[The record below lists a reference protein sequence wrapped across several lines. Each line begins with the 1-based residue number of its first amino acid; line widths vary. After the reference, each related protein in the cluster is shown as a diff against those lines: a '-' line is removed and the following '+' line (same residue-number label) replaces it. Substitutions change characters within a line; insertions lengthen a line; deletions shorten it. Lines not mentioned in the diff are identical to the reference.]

1 MFRNKHVGKQ
11 LIVVIMCLVVIPV
24 QGEKKIIDCLDTIHF
39 GFFNLNSIILT
50 LVISSWFLKVHN
62 KKGIVS
68 ISQTNSIE
76 TKDCIMIQ
84 F

>member
-11 LIVVIMCLVVIPV
+11 LIVVIMCLVVIPM
-24 QGEKKIIDCLDTIHF
+24 QGEKIDCLHTIHF
-39 GFFNLNSIILT
+39 GFFNLNSIIFT
-50 LVISSWFLKVHN
+50 LVISSWFLKVH
-62 KKGIVS
+62 KEKGIIS
-68 ISQTNSIE
+68 INQTNSIE